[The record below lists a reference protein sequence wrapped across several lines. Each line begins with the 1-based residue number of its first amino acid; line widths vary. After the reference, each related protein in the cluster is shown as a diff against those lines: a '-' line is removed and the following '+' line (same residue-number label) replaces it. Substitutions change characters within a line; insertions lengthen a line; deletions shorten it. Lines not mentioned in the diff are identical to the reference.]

1 MARST
6 KPDRIL
12 PLPHDSDSFPPLHHC
27 LHQTR
32 GATLIDEYDGTVG
45 TDHTGHEFVT
55 VLGEGATFDSA
66 ARSLVTDLQTR
77 GLRILRLV
85 PDLVTRSE
93 IAARLGVTR
102 QAVQAWTSGKRQS
115 GFPQAINPVAGGTWS
130 WHDVWHWAVEHH
142 YAVDDGAHYP
152 SQAETDII
160 NVWITAVH
168 APSRELAPS
177 A

>member
-1 MARST
+1 
-6 KPDRIL
+6 
-12 PLPHDSDSFPPLHHC
+12 
-27 LHQTR
+27 
-32 GATLIDEYDGTVG
+32 
-45 TDHTGHEFVT
+45 
-55 VLGEGATFDSA
+55 
-66 ARSLVTDLQTR
+66 
-77 GLRILRLV
+77 
-85 PDLVTRSE
+85 
-93 IAARLGVTR
+93 
-102 QAVQAWTSGKRQS
+102 VQAWTSGKRQS
-115 GFPQAINPVAGGTWS
+115 GFPQAINPVAGGAWS